1 MVKQDQIPLTFYRKQ
16 NMLFSQVKLILSQL
30 MPGMTNGYHP
40 LDLPNDVWDSVIRSD
55 NDFCAM
61 LDWMKGQGLG
71 ESALTVMV
79 SDEGVKLAVP
89 GIWIYNDQPVILF
102 GFRDNKPMYATL
114 DGLLLT
120 KAEKN
125 LYTATLGDTEFPI
138 LFRLQS
144 ETPNDSLPAVLSIS
158 RAKTLA
164 KPLTVGDKVD
174 DWVKFREV
182 IGEGESLEVT
192 VKRTEIKQ
200 LSKDGKNYKVW
211 LAYTDHSTF
220 MLSEKQHN
228 YLESVQAYRDLTGTV
243 DQPLK
248 IKITQDGF
256 FNEHKK
262 YTLTIAD

>member
-30 MPGMTNGYHP
+30 MPGMTNGFHP
-40 LDLPNDVWDSVIRSD
+40 LNLPANIWESVIHED
-55 NDFCAM
+55 AEFCAM
-61 LDWMKGQGLG
+61 LGWLGDQGLS

-79 SDEGVKLAVP
+79 SADGVKLALP
-89 GIWIYNDQPVILF
+89 GIWLLDGEPVILF
-102 GFRDNKPMYATL
+102 GFKDNTPLTANLT
-114 DGLLLT
+114 GLLLT

-144 ETPNDSLPAVLSIS
+144 DTPNDSLPAVLSIS
-158 RAKTLA
+158 RAKTIA
-164 KPLTVGDKVD
+164 KNLTVGSKAD

-192 VKRTEIKQ
+192 VKNTEIKQ

-220 MLSEKQHN
+220 MLSEKQFN
-228 YLESVQAYRDLTGTV
+228 YLESVKAYRELTGTT

>member
-1 MVKQDQIPLTFYRKQ
+1 
-16 NMLFSQVKLILSQL
+16 MLFSQVKLILSQL
-30 MPGMTNGYHP
+30 MPGMASGFHA
-40 LDLPNDVWDSVIRSD
+40 LDLPRDVWDSVI
-55 NDFCAM
+55 NDDAEFRAM
-61 LDWMKGQGLG
+61 LDWLKGHGLD
-71 ESALTVMV
+71 EFALTVMAS
-79 SDEGVKLAVP
+79 SDGVKLALP
-89 GIWIYNDQPVILF
+89 GIWLLDGEPVILF
-102 GFRDNKPMYATL
+102 GFKDNAPLCANLT
-114 DGLLLT
+114 GLLLT
-120 KAEKN
+120 KTEKN

-144 ETPNDSLPAVLSIS
+144 DTPNDSLPAVLSIS

-164 KPLTVGDKVD
+164 KPLTVGAKAD

-220 MLSEKQHN
+220 MLSEKQYN
-228 YLESVQAYRDLTGTV
+228 YLESVKAYRELTDTA

-248 IKITQDGF
+248 IKITQDGY

>member
-1 MVKQDQIPLTFYRKQ
+1 
-16 NMLFSQVKLILSQL
+16 MLLSQVKLILSQL
-30 MPGMTNGYHP
+30 MPGLTAGYHP
-40 LDLPNDVWDSVIRSD
+40 LDLPNEVWDSVIDDDAEFGSL
-55 NDFCAM
+55 

-71 ESALTVMV
+71 NSDLTVMV

-125 LYTATLGDTEFPI
+125 LYTATLNDAEFPI

-144 ETPNDSLPAVLSIS
+144 ETPNDALPSVLSATK
-158 RAKTLA
+158 AKTLA
-164 KPLTVGDKVD
+164 KTLTVGSKAD

-182 IGEGESLEVT
+182 IGAGESLEVT
-192 VKRTEIKQ
+192 VKSTEVKH
-200 LSKDGKNYKVW
+200 LSKDGKSFKVW

-220 MLSEKQHN
+220 LLSEKQFS
-228 YLESVQAYRDLTGTV
+228 YLESVQAYRDLTDTA

-248 IKITQDGF
+248 IKITQDGY

-262 YTLTIAD
+262 YTLTISI

>member
-1 MVKQDQIPLTFYRKQ
+1 
-16 NMLFSQVKLILSQL
+16 
-30 MPGMTNGYHP
+30 
-40 LDLPNDVWDSVIRSD
+40 VID
-55 NDFCAM
+55 DDDEFCSM
-61 LDWMKGQGLG
+61 LDWMKGQGLDA
-71 ESALTVMV
+71 SALTVIV
-79 SDEGVKLAVP
+79 SDDGVKLGVP

-102 GFRDNKPMYATL
+102 GFKDNKPMCATL

-125 LYTATLGDTEFPI
+125 LYTATLGDTEFPV

-144 ETPNDSLPAVLSIS
+144 DTTNDSLPAVLSIS
-158 RAKTLA
+158 RAKPLA
-164 KPLTVGDKVD
+164 KSLTVGAKED

-182 IGEGESLEVT
+182 IGEGEYLEVT
-192 VKRTEIKQ
+192 VKSTEIKQ
-200 LSKDGKNYKVW
+200 LTKEGRNFKVW

-220 MLSEKQHN
+220 MLSEKQYN
-228 YLESVQAYRDLTGTV
+228 YLESVQAYRELTGTT